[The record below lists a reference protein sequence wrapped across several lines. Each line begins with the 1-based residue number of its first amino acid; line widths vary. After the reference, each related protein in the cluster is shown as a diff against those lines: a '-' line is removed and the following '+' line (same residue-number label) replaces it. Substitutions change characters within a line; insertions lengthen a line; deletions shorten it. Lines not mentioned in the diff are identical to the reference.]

1 MQTILWIGIAIVVV
15 LIILGVYIISIYNTL
30 VGLFNRAQNAFA
42 QIDVQLKRRY
52 DLIPNMVEVA
62 KKYLKHEEE
71 TLLKVIQARN
81 SAKDALD
88 SIHNDNLESS
98 NIKNLNQA
106 ENILSRALNGLNVV
120 MEAYPDLKANQNL
133 MHINEELTHTENKIA
148 FARQAYNDS
157 VMNFNTAK
165 QLFPTNILVGFFT
178 RFKNDMTMLEF
189 SESKEELNAAPKI
202 KF

>member
-1 MQTILWIGIAIVVV
+1 MQTTLWIGIAIVVV
-15 LIILGVYIISIYNTL
+15 LVVLGFYVISIYNTL
-30 VGLFNRAQNAFA
+30 VELFNRAQNAFA

-81 SAKDALD
+81 GAKNALD
-88 SIHNDNLESS
+88 SIKNGNLESS

-120 MEAYPDLKANQNL
+120 VEAYPDLKANQNL
-133 MHINEELTHTENKIA
+133 MQINEELTHTENKIA

-165 QLFPTNILVGFFT
+165 QLFQPIF
-178 RFKNDMTMLEF
+178 
-189 SESKEELNAAPKI
+189 
-202 KF
+202 